1 MKRHNLEKKC
11 GRVDMRGIDIDDEL
25 DYEGDV
31 RAFFKDIDLDDWR
44 DEWFVDEEDPF
55 EFDGYEDFNY
65 DPIAEWSWTED
76 DDAYFGCPA

>member
-25 DYEGDV
+25 DYELET
-31 RAFFKDIDLDDWR
+31 RAFFKEIDLDDWR
-44 DEWFVDEEDPF
+44 DEWFADEEEPSDWAD
-55 EFDGYEDFNY
+55 FDY
-65 DPIAEWSWTED
+65 DPVAEWTWTED